1 LPDQKLGPI
10 PLTGVMAIS
19 VACIDI
25 CSPEMAERIPTS
37 RVLRALLDEAT
48 AERVSLGWLMDRL
61 GERSFGIILLLL
73 AFLALIPGASPIA
86 GILLTV
92 PAFQMI
98 RAHAGPVFPR
108 RLASRSF
115 ETRRLVAVVR
125 RAVPLLRYLERF
137 IYPHWTTPFEATR
150 RLVGGVVLLLSLTLF
165 IPVPLSNIPPAAV
178 ISLVAFAYLEEDGA
192 LLSLALIAALVL
204 LAVIISGAIWG
215 FTTL

>member
-1 LPDQKLGPI
+1 
-10 PLTGVMAIS
+10 
-19 VACIDI
+19 
-25 CSPEMAERIPTS
+25 
-37 RVLRALLDEAT
+37 
-48 AERVSLGWLMDRL
+48 
-61 GERSFGIILLLL
+61 
-73 AFLALIPGASPIA
+73 
-86 GILLTV
+86 
-92 PAFQMI
+92 
-98 RAHAGPVFPR
+98 
-108 RLASRSF
+108 
-115 ETRRLVAVVR
+115 
-125 RAVPLLRYLERF
+125 LRYLERF